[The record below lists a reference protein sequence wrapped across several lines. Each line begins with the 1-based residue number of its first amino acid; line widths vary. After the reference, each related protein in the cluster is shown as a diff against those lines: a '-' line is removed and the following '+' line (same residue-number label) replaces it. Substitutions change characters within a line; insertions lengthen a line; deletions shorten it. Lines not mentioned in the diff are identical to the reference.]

1 MAALLLASCGQ
12 SLEESSSKATDTSL
26 SHSERCLAMLQ
37 MADEGA
43 EAVDPL
49 HGLATDKDFKTARC
63 AIRALGNIHGPA
75 AVDALAS
82 LLSRRNPDVVLLAV
96 RQLSRPGAADAARP
110 MTAVL
115 DSPQRTVVLAA
126 IDALRAMGDQR
137 AVPALERLALHRE
150 TAPAVDRAET
160 GVRLRAVQAIGELGT
175 PAAKESLVQVMH
187 TDPGNAR
194 VAGYA
199 LARIFRKDVRPLL
212 PLLQDSQNRPL
223 AYALVDVG
231 QKGTEDALVQALMSY
246 GDLSLAEYYLNCGS
260 GKLEDA
266 AHDWA
271 YAHGYTVTTT
281 YGAGGGQWGS
291 GL

>member
-1 MAALLLASCGQ
+1 
-12 SLEESSSKATDTSL
+12 
-26 SHSERCLAMLQ
+26 MLQ
-37 MADEGA
+37 MGDEGA

-49 HGLATDKDFKTARC
+49 HELAADKDFKVARC

-82 LLSRRNPDVVLLAV
+82 LLSRRNPDVVLLAI
-96 RQLSRPGAADAARP
+96 RQLSRPGAADAVRA
-110 MTAVL
+110 MTGAL
-115 DSPQRTVVLAA
+115 ESPHRNVVLAA
-126 IDALRAMGDQR
+126 VDALRAMGDQR
-137 AVPALERLALHRE
+137 AVPALERLALRRD
-150 TAPAVDRAET
+150 AASAVDKALS

-175 PAAKESLVQVMH
+175 PAAKDTLIRVMQ
-187 TDPGNAR
+187 TDPPNAR

-199 LARIFRKDVRPLL
+199 LARIFRKDVAPLL
-212 PLLQDSQNRPL
+212 PLLQDSRNRPL

-231 QKGTEDALVQALMSY
+231 QKGTEDALAQALMSY
-246 GDLSLAEYYLNCGS
+246 GDVNLAEYYLNCGN

-271 YAHGYTVTTT
+271 YSHGYTVTTT
-281 YGAGGGQWGS
+281 FGAGGGQWGS